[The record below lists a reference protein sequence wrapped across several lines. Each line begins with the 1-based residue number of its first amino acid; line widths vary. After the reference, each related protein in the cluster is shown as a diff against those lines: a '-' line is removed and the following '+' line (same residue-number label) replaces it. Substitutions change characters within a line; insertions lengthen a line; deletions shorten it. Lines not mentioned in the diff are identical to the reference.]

1 MPVNRKMMKAMKEQY
16 GPEKGER
23 IYYAKE
29 AKDSKKMMNKMK
41 KGYAEG
47 GMSSKEATP
56 GNPKRKREVP
66 ADNPGLAKLPK
77 KVRNRMGYM
86 AEGGMVKETS
96 RFSADQ
102 KDPFGKTFLKKGG
115 MASKKMGYNKGGMIK
130 ANCGASVKPN
140 RTSKK

>member
-47 GMSSKEATP
+47 GMASKEEAKP
-56 GNPKRKREVP
+56 GNPKRKKEVP

-77 KVRNRMGYM
+77 QVRNRMGYM
-86 AEGGMVKETS
+86 ADGGMVV
-96 RFSADQ
+96 DQ

-115 MASKKMGYNKGGMIK
+115 MVSKKTGYAKGGMVK

-140 RTSKK
+140 RKSKS